1 MVLKKTAIAFIAIM
15 LSLSLS
21 ANANEDLEQNVE
33 QSVDQ
38 TTEISDK
45 CEKEYSM
52 CLEKCDQDG
61 TNDAEACYDACD
73 IKLTDCENQ
82 AKSE

>member
-1 MVLKKTAIAFIAIM
+1 MVLKKTAIACIAIM
-15 LSLSLS
+15 LSLSLN
-21 ANANEDLEQNVE
+21 ANANEDLEKNVE
-33 QSVDQ
+33 QNTEVVDN
-38 TTEISDK
+38 

-73 IKLTDCENQ
+73 LKLTDCENK